1 MENFHQ
7 LNYFRFVAQTEN
19 ISEAARKL
27 HISQPSLSQSVKRLE
42 EEIGHTLFER
52 IGRHIV
58 LNDNGRILLDAVERM
73 DRIYQGAL
81 REITEKS
88 EHAQKEVSVYI
99 GCASLHLPQ
108 LLEYLKRKTP
118 DIKYHIFQWREN
130 GMEEND
136 IGVVALE
143 GRAEEHFDA
152 GNPVFGGLRYEV
164 LFEEE
169 IVLALPLHHPLA
181 GKESL
186 TPADLQ
192 GENLICLN
200 ESWEL
205 GKSIQKI
212 IAGLKEK
219 PEVSVW
225 VDNPNLMRELLGK
238 GLGMAFVPSIS
249 WKGFAED
256 AVVTKKVSGLDV
268 RRTVCVCYGEE
279 KYITTAERECIN
291 GIREYFFLI

>member
-1 MENFHQ
+1 MP
-7 LNYFRFVAQTEN
+7 A
-19 ISEAARKL
+19 
-27 HISQPSLSQSVKRLE
+27 PSLLHA
-42 EEIGHTLFER
+42 EIGHTLFER
-52 IGRHIV
+52 IGRHIE
-58 LNDNGRILLDAVERM
+58 LNDNERILLDAVERM
-73 DRIYQGAL
+73 DCIYQGAL
-81 REITEKS
+81 RENAEKS
-88 EHAQKEVSVYI
+88 EHAKRMSVYI
-99 GCASLHLPQ
+99 
-108 LLEYLKRKTP
+108 
-118 DIKYHIFQWREN
+118 
-130 GMEEND
+130 
-136 IGVVALE
+136 ALE
-143 GRAEEHFDA
+143 GRAEEHFDT

-181 GKESL
+181 DKESL
-186 TPADLQ
+186 TLADLQ

-212 IAGLKEK
+212 IEGLKEK

-268 RRTVCVCYGEE
+268 RRTVCICYGEE
-279 KYITTAERECIN
+279 KYITTAERECID
-291 GIREYFFLI
+291 GIREYFFFI